1 MVARAQT
8 HSLPTVAFF
17 AAVQMV
23 GSENNVKTKVDYIN
37 QAEKSLEQFSCL
49 LSVYNF
55 PYQYNFQP
63 IRSTEVVKK
72 DRRVILVLFVE
83 IIHTTRYVHPVRSMN
98 ANSTLLPIIRLH
110 SHTPVF

>member
-23 GSENNVKTKVDYIN
+23 GSENNVKTKVGYIN
-37 QAEKSLEQFSCL
+37 QADKTFPCL